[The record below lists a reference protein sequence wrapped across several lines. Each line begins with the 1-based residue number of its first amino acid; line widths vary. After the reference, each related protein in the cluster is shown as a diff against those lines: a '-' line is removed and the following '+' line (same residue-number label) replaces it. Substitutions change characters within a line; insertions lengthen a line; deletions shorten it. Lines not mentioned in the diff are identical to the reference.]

1 MLTCGL
7 HTRVWNLFRIWKYL
21 NYCNMYNICIRSWV
35 FGSRAVVR
43 LTDPK
48 SAWMTRY
55 LIHMHMQAL
64 MSLDFFVLKFLFDLV
79 YIAVRFLSSTQNSS
93 DFKIHLDWKKRCIHV
108 YRYTSFN
115 CVQLE
120 RYAISFLWFGLFEAK
135 VAKHKQD
142 RQAFPQPKL
151 KHFT

>member
-1 MLTCGL
+1 
-7 HTRVWNLFRIWKYL
+7 
-21 NYCNMYNICIRSWV
+21 
-35 FGSRAVVR
+35 
-43 LTDPK
+43 
-48 SAWMTRY
+48 
-55 LIHMHMQAL
+55 MQAL